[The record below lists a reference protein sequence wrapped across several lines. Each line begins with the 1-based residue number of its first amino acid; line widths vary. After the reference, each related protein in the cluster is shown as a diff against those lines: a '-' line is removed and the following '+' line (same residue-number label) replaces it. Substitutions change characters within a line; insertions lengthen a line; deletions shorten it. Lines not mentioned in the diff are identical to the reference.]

1 MRVVKIPTFFVCMGI
16 QPTPWDLSYEIF
28 LWVLELQEWI
38 QGMGKVWFNFGFEWI
53 LEDIINYFKL
63 LSFKKGLKLYYSA
76 IGKMYLA

>member
-1 MRVVKIPTFFVCMGI
+1 MKSFCGCWSYKTEFKARGKF
-16 QPTPWDLSYEIF
+16 DLI
-28 LWVLELQEWI
+28 LD
-38 QGMGKVWFNFGFEWI
+38 FEWI